1 MGGDPCVAPH
11 PHGCR
16 KLGAQS
22 EIGTCRTKTLTSSEF
37 PYLVF
42 LIVSFYVLLCR
53 VKTPSLPQMLFGIR
67 QGMDE

>member
-1 MGGDPCVAPH
+1 MGGDPCVAPR

-22 EIGTCRTKTLTSSEF
+22 EIGACRTKTLTSSEV

-42 LIVSFYVLLCR
+42 LIVSFYVLLCWG
-53 VKTPSLPQMLFGIR
+53 KAPSLSQMLFGIR
-67 QGMDE
+67 